1 MKEKVE
7 EAIKI
12 LDSAITLRLKNS
24 FFELEKEEQLA
35 AVKKAYRGLSFIF
48 HPDKGGSAEEFRKIV
63 EAKNFL
69 LSIINI
75 NKLTLCCITQ
85 DIIYNVKIDLLEVPN
100 GRIVAEIPKF
110 VNKNGYTIIE
120 KETSN
125 ILSEELDLSFQ
136 QSVGLLFR
144 SHYRFD
150 LYDSIIDL
158 QTHGILEEPDMCE
171 FEVVDSRIFINI
183 VCRVT
188 QNDVHDGMID
198 TGFGVYKT
206 IDHDIEFGDSLV
218 VDLND
223 FLSIRFLFFPIIVV

>member
-69 LSIINI
+69 LSRIKINA
-75 NKLTLCCITQ
+75 LTLYDITC
-85 DIIYNVKIDLLEVPN
+85 DIIYNIKIDSLEVPN
-100 GRIVAEIPKF
+100 NRITAEIQKF
-110 VNKNGYTIIE
+110 VNRNGSAIIE
-120 KETSN
+120 KEIAN
-125 ILSEELDLSFQ
+125 ILSEEFDLSFQ

-144 SHYRFD
+144 SRYRFD
-150 LYDSIIDL
+150 LYDSSIDL

-171 FEVVDSRIFINI
+171 FEVVDSRIFINV

-206 IDHDIEFGDSLV
+206 IDHNIEFGDSLV

-223 FLSIRFLFFPIIVV
+223 FISVRFLFFPIIVV